1 MINLIN
7 QNKVKGAFPT
17 FSESLKGV
25 AARNFPGGYAPRPP
39 YFLLSGPPQTSSL
52 DPPLCVGHTQC
63 LGGRAQYDVRTGTAQ
78 SEPEM

>member
-25 AARNFPGGYAPRPP
+25 ATRNFPGGYAPRPP
-39 YFLLSGPPQTSSL
+39 CFFLSGPPQTSSL
-52 DPPLCVGHTQC
+52 DPLVDGGDCRMHTKSN
-63 LGGRAQYDVRTGTAQ
+63 LI
-78 SEPEM
+78 